1 MPETNLPLPVYYAQ
15 TLQSL
20 LPIFDDS
27 LSLSDASTQAT
38 LSQALDNL
46 HLISRMI
53 SSLAV
58 FSDNERIEELGD
70 GEIIFMTLGWVIGE
84 AEAKGGLGGV
94 DDRKATLQ
102 RSENAF
108 NVFLSLLSSYKVLS
122 PDEQAESSAMAGE
135 AGLPRDPA
143 KRREAKIRQYKREKE
158 LREQIS
164 AQTRNHPAASS
175 TPLAFILALL
185 PSTSDRPSVVSMSTG
200 STSVNEELPDQRE
213 VTLLL
218 LRLLH
223 TLALSSLGSI
233 KMELEILASAPI
245 EPSSVAAGLQ
255 DPRAMRNEEEDDTW
269 RLDRAARQARP
280 KELISGGGRVLR
292 PFTILPSTIGMSDR
306 ERLRTEVFRSDHRL
320 PTMTIDE
327 YLEEEDRRG
336 NIIRGGGQASADA
349 PTESEL
355 LALAAENDGTAEA
368 EEKGEQKRLKEENWA
383 QYAEENKR
391 GAGNTMNRG

>member
-1 MPETNLPLPVYYAQ
+1 
-15 TLQSL
+15 
-20 LPIFDDS
+20 
-27 LSLSDASTQAT
+27 
-38 LSQALDNL
+38 
-46 HLISRMI
+46 
-53 SSLAV
+53 
-58 FSDNERIEELGD
+58 
-70 GEIIFMTLGWVIGE
+70 
-84 AEAKGGLGGV
+84 
-94 DDRKATLQ
+94 
-102 RSENAF
+102 
-108 NVFLSLLSSYKVLS
+108 VFLSLLSSYKVLS

-164 AQTRNHPAASS
+164 VGCNTVCVIHTRSHQAQTRNHPAASS

-336 NIIRGGGQASADA
+336 NIIRGGG
-349 PTESEL
+349 
-355 LALAAENDGTAEA
+355 
-368 EEKGEQKRLKEENWA
+368 
-383 QYAEENKR
+383 
-391 GAGNTMNRG
+391 